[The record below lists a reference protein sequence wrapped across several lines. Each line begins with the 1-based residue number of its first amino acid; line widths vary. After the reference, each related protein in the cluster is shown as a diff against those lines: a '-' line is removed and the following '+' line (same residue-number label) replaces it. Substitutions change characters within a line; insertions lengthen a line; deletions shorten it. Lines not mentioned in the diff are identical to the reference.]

1 MINEHAQG
9 TFTQIVNKVLLVFEY
24 LSDNIGEEH
33 VLPVLSVIGTFVFI
47 VGVGYL
53 MAYLVRIEEEN
64 VQKKQNSGNN
74 NNNGKVKNK
83 THRKYIQFNIR
94 RYETGRLCS
103 GVKTA

>member
-64 VQKKQNSGNN
+64 VQKKQNGNN
-74 NNNGKVKNK
+74 NNNGKVKIK
-83 THRKYIQFNIR
+83 
-94 RYETGRLCS
+94 RL
-103 GVKTA
+103 